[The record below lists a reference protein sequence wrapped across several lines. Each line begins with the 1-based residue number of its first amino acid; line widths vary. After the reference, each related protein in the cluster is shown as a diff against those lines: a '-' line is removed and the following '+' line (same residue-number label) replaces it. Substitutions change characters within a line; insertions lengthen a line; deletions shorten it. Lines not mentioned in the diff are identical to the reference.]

1 MRKLIPVVCAAAV
14 VLLILPA
21 AGLGATFKVNTTD
34 DTTVA
39 GGCTTEPACSLRD
52 ALTAAGETADPE
64 SLVLVPAGNYSVANG
79 VLRVGGNAITI
90 RGEGARTTV
99 VDAHETS
106 RVFELDAKNVTMEGL
121 TVTGG
126 FSKLGGGEETLSGD
140 GGGIVVVESEKLTL
154 SGMNVSGNRA
164 TQNGGGIAAPPENSL
179 MTATNLSIADSTIA
193 GNRISEGAGEGLGG
207 GIYALGSLS
216 LVNSTVSGN
225 GVEGPTGTSQG
236 GGIVVGPDGVNTEPA
251 KVTLLNATIAG
262 NTVGT
267 GGIGGGLAVY
277 NPVMGLEPSF
287 TVRNTIVA
295 GNSVGGAEADCGAIS
310 LATSDHNLSGD
321 ASCMFADAGSKQ
333 STNPQLGA
341 LQNND
346 GQTDTMALLA
356 GSPAI
361 DAGTNEGCPATD
373 QRGVMRPQGSAC
385 DIGAFE
391 LVPTPPSPA
400 AADLRLRLK
409 AKPKHPQAGGKV
421 TFLMT
426 VSNRGPSEA
435 TGVVVKG
442 TVPALTKKV
451 SGPKSGGKKPCKLAK
466 AKGGKRKLT
475 CRLGAIAAGKAKK
488 LKIVVR
494 PRHAGKLRVR
504 ARVRSALADPN
515 LKDNKARATAK
526 VVQSHGTA

>member
-1 MRKLIPVVCAAAV
+1 MRKLVPVICAAMA
-14 VLLILPA
+14 LALIMPA
-21 AGLGATFKVNTTD
+21 AGLAATFKVNNTE

-39 GGCTTEPACSLRD
+39 GGCTTAPACSLRD
-52 ALTAAGETADPE
+52 ALLAAGETADPE
-64 SLVLVPAGNYSVANG
+64 SLVLVPAGDYSVSQG
-79 VLRVGGNAITI
+79 VLLVSGKSITI

-106 RVFELDAKNVTMEGL
+106 RVFELDAEKVTMEGL

-126 FSKLGGGEETLSGD
+126 FSELGGGEETFRGD
-140 GGGIVVVESEKLTL
+140 GGGIVVVESETLTL
-154 SGMNVSGNRA
+154 NGMNVSGNRA
-164 TQNGGGIAAPPENSL
+164 TQNGAGIAAPPESSL
-179 MTATNLSIADSTIA
+179 VTATNLLIADSTIS
-193 GNRISEGAGEGLGG
+193 GNHISGGTGEGLGG

-225 GVEGPTGTSQG
+225 SVEGPTGTSQG
-236 GGIVVGPDGVNTEPA
+236 GGIVVGPDGVNPEPA

-262 NTVGT
+262 NSVGA
-267 GGIGGGLAVY
+267 GGIGGGIAVY

-321 ASCMFADAGSKQ
+321 ASCMFTDAGSKQ
-333 STNPQLGA
+333 NANPQLGP
-341 LQNND
+341 LGNKG
-346 GQTDTMALLA
+346 GQTDTLALLE

-361 DAGTNEGCPATD
+361 DAGANEGCPATD
-373 QRGVMRPQGSAC
+373 QRGVVRPQGSAC
-385 DIGAFE
+385 DVGAFE
-391 LVPTPPSPA
+391 LVQTPPTPP

-426 VSNRGPSEA
+426 VSNRGPDEA

-442 TVPALTKKV
+442 TVPALAKKV
-451 SGPKSGGKKPCKLAK
+451 SGPKVGRKQPCKLAK

-475 CRLGAIAAGKAKK
+475 CQLGALAAGKARK
-488 LKIVVR
+488 LKILVR
-494 PRHAGKLRVR
+494 PRHSGKLRVR
-504 ARVRSALADPN
+504 ARVRSALPDPN
-515 LKDNKARATAK
+515 LKDNKARAAAK
-526 VVQSHGTA
+526 I